1 MDKAK
6 MMKAE
11 RNNWTKIYHKTLKG
25 LEAMIDMQK
34 QIKDMLKIVA
44 ETNTV
49 KNKESGLNIFYF
61 LSSFLFILFLELGLG
76 LEWQDHAVTQQV
88 TSDNTWK
95 DIEYSGRDNVIQYVI
110 HMLTLRHTHGC
121 LG

>member
-1 MDKAK
+1 

-49 KNKESGLNIFYF
+49 KNEESGLNIFYF

-76 LEWQDHAVTQQV
+76 LE
-88 TSDNTWK
+88 
-95 DIEYSGRDNVIQYVI
+95 
-110 HMLTLRHTHGC
+110 
-121 LG
+121 

>member
-49 KNKESGLNIFYF
+49 KNEESGLNIFYF

-76 LEWQDHAVTQQV
+76 LE
-88 TSDNTWK
+88 
-95 DIEYSGRDNVIQYVI
+95 
-110 HMLTLRHTHGC
+110 
-121 LG
+121 